1 MRGDRIMHTSQ
12 KVCDCDIVPPPDV
25 PCGLAEEP
33 ADMRP
38 SFVRRAARENWISI
52 VSFLLFL
59 VTWELICRFD
69 IIGPYQLVPPSQVI
83 WVFFDKFVDPNP
95 DGALLQEHIFTSL
108 VVSLSGFS
116 LAAVI
121 GIPLGLFMGWYK
133 PVNLLARPIFDAVRP
148 IPPIA
153 WIPIAILWLGIGLWA
168 KAFIIF
174 LAAFVPCVI
183 NSYTGI
189 RLTNPVL
196 IRVARIYGAS
206 NWETFLK
213 IGVPSSV
220 AMIFT
225 GLKLSLNAAWTTLV
239 AAELLAASQGLGY
252 MIQLGRRLARPDI
265 IIVGMLT
272 IGFTG
277 ALMSLALTYIESR
290 FASSRKL
297 NI

>member
-1 MRGDRIMHTSQ
+1 MHTAEKPAEHATSPP
-12 KVCDCDIVPPPDV
+12 CVPGGKKLETVREDE
-25 PCGLAEEP
+25 AYI
-33 ADMRP
+33 
-38 SFVRRAARENWISI
+38 RRAARENWISV

-59 VTWELICRFD
+59 LVWELVCRLG
-69 IIGPYQLVPPSQVI
+69 IIGPFQLVPPSQVT
-83 WVFFDKFVDPNP
+83 WVLLDKLVDPNP
-95 DGALLQEHIFTSL
+95 DGALLQEHILTSL
-108 VVSLSGFS
+108 VVALTGFS
-116 LAAVI
+116 AAAVI
-121 GIPLGLFMGWYK
+121 GVPLGLLMGWYR
-133 PVNLLARPIFDAVRP
+133 PVNTLVRPLFDAVRP

-183 NSYTGI
+183 NSFTGI

-220 AMIFT
+220 AMVFT

-252 MIQLGRRLARPDI
+252 MIQLGRRLSRPDI

-277 ALMSLALTYIESR
+277 ALMSLALTAIESR

-297 NI
+297 N